1 MATNKS
7 SQARS
12 DSGRKGGGSRAKSA
26 SGGSGSAATRKAS
39 AKGGKSAGRSQKERA
54 QNPLLSREALGVV
67 LLVVGLFLTAAFL
80 TGRGALLGENGMA
93 GARYLMGAAGL
104 FAPPALA
111 VAGALLLVSRPEYRR
126 MAGAALV
133 FVAVAST
140 LAAPMTAGERLD
152 PALYPQYGG
161 IVGSLIYAAVYGI
174 AGIIG
179 AVLLLAVLY
188 ASGFLLLTGVTTEQA
203 LLRSRDALG
212 SSGAGLRDRLSAWRD
227 MRDERLRDRQEA
239 REERSRD
246 SRSVE
251 ETPGRGGGRSREP
264 EDETSRQRARRERQ
278 ERRALEDDGETIEFE
293 EPLPEPVGAESTAR
307 AAAPPEQDDS
317 RGGFEVVLPESRKQ
331 GSFEEIEASREAVSG
346 DYSPPSMS
354 LLKTGK
360 GDPEHDAEETSERLT
375 RALADLGV
383 EANVLRAIVGP
394 RVTRYELRLGSGI
407 KVSKVR
413 NLQQDIAY
421 ALAAT
426 EVRILAPI
434 PGKSAV
440 GVEVPNTKPATVTLG
455 DVFQDYPA
463 GNDWSLPVGLGK
475 DISGRPVFLDLAEM
489 PHLLVAGT
497 TGSGKSVML
506 NNLLTSLI
514 LTTDP
519 RQVKL
524 VLIDPKRVELSQF
537 ARIPHLITPV
547 VTDVKKAANALSWA
561 VAEME
566 RRYEVLEKHGARSL
580 DGYNE
585 RSEQQIPYVVVVI
598 DELADLMMAAASK
611 VEDAV
616 IRLAQKA
623 RAVGIHLVG
632 ATQRPSVDVITGMIK
647 ANIPSRIAFAVSSQV
662 DSRVILDT
670 PGAEALLGSGD
681 MLFKP
686 VTSLRSS
693 RVQGAYITEREVEEI
708 VGASTESVQARY
720 VEQVTE
726 GTPDHR
732 KSKEEPEDDLLPEA
746 ASFVVT
752 SQQASVSAVQ
762 RRFRVGYSRAGRIV
776 DSLERK
782 GVVGPYEGSKARSI
796 VATEMDLGRIFSP
809 EEESDESASDD
820 VAPENPASGPQEPG
834 PGGDQTA
841 FSRSRLGS
849 VDGGSIGEEPQEG
862 PWTGS
867 HGGERETGGGR

>member
-1 MATNKS
+1 M
-7 SQARS
+7 
-12 DSGRKGGGSRAKSA
+12 
-26 SGGSGSAATRKAS
+26 
-39 AKGGKSAGRSQKERA
+39 
-54 QNPLLSREALGVV
+54 LVCGV
-67 LLVVGLFLTAAFL
+67 FLTVAFL
-80 TGRGALLGENGMA
+80 TGRGALLGEG
-93 GARYLMGAAGL
+93 GLVGVRYLLGDAGL
-104 FAPPALA
+104 LLPPALA
-111 VAGALLLVSRPEYRR
+111 IAGVLLILDRIDPRKTVG
-126 MAGAALV
+126 ATLLFLGAA
-133 FVAVAST
+133 AT
-140 LAAPMTAGERLD
+140 LAAPMALDERLE
-152 PALYPQYGG
+152 PASFPEYGG
-161 IVGSLIYAAVYGI
+161 ILGSLVYAGVYGI
-174 AGIIG
+174 AGVIG
-179 AVLLLAVLY
+179 AVLLLTVLY
-188 ASGFLLLTGVTTEQA
+188 VAGLLLILGLTAQQG
-203 LLRSRDALG
+203 LLWLRGAISSSGSSARNRLSDWRGRFSERARSRRE
-212 SSGAGLRDRLSAWRD
+212 LREASVNAESAD
-227 MRDERLRDRQEA
+227 D
-239 REERSRD
+239 
-246 SRSVE
+246 
-251 ETPGRGGGRSREP
+251 EP
-264 EDETSRQRARRERQ
+264 EKETARQRARRD
-278 ERRALEDDGETIEFE
+278 RRRPGAAEGDTMDLGNALY
-293 EPLPEPVGAESTAR
+293 GAESGDETSVIERVDVGGNSGEPDESHESHASEES
-307 AAAPPEQDDS
+307 A
-317 RGGFEVVLPESRKQ
+317 GGFEVVLPESRKQ
-331 GSFEEIEASREAVSG
+331 TSFEEIDANREPVSG
-346 DYSPPSMS
+346 DYTPPSMS

-360 GDPEHDAEETSERLT
+360 GDPEHDAEQTSARLT
-375 RALADLGV
+375 QALRDLGV
-383 EANVLRAIVGP
+383 EAHVLRAIVGP

-407 KVSKVR
+407 KVSKVS

-455 DVFQDYPA
+455 DVFQEYPA
-463 GNDWSLPVGLGK
+463 GNDWALPVGLGK
-475 DISGRPVFLDLAEM
+475 DISGKPVFLDLADM

-506 NNLLTSLI
+506 NNLLTSMM

-519 RQVKL
+519 RRVKL
-524 VLIDPKRVELSQF
+524 VLIDPKRVELTQF
-537 ARIPHLITPV
+537 AHIPHLITPV
-547 VTDVKKAANALSWA
+547 VTDVKKASNALSWA

-585 RSEQQIPYVVVVI
+585 RFEQQMPYVVVVI

-623 RAVGIHLVG
+623 RAVGIHLVV

-693 RVQGAYITEREVEEI
+693 RVQGAYITEKEVDEI
-708 VGASTESVQARY
+708 VSASTESSQARY
-720 VEQVTE
+720 VEEVTE

-732 KSKEEPEDDLLPEA
+732 GSTEEPEDDLLPEA

-752 SQQASVSAVQ
+752 NQQASVSAVQ

-809 EEESDESASDD
+809 PEETGEESGPTGPS
-820 VAPENPASGPQEPG
+820 PEPPTQLH
-834 PGGDQTA
+834 GGEGSS

-849 VDGGSIGEEPQEG
+849 LKGEPGEEPQTSWPEDSPDDLESRG
-862 PWTGS
+862 WREARGS
-867 HGGERETGGGR
+867 

>member
-1 MATNKS
+1 M
-7 SQARS
+7 
-12 DSGRKGGGSRAKSA
+12 
-26 SGGSGSAATRKAS
+26 
-39 AKGGKSAGRSQKERA
+39 
-54 QNPLLSREALGVV
+54 LVCGV
-67 LLVVGLFLTAAFL
+67 FLTVAFF
-80 TGRGALLGENGMA
+80 TGRGALLGEG
-93 GARYLMGAAGL
+93 GLVGVRYLLGDAGL
-104 FAPPALA
+104 LLPPALA
-111 VAGALLLVSRPEYRR
+111 IAGVSLILDMIDPRKAVGATLLFLGVAA
-126 MAGAALV
+126 
-133 FVAVAST
+133 T
-140 LAAPMTAGERLD
+140 LSAPMTLDERLD
-152 PALYPQYGG
+152 PASFPEYGG
-161 IVGSLIYAAVYGI
+161 ILGSLIYAGVYGI
-174 AGIIG
+174 AGVIG
-179 AVLLLAVLY
+179 AVLLLVVLY
-188 ASGFLLLTGVTTEQA
+188 VAGLLLLLGLTAQQGLT
-203 LLRSRDALG
+203 LLRGVISSSG
-212 SSGAGLRDRLSAWRD
+212 SSVKNRLSDWRG
-227 MRDERLRDRQEA
+227 RFSERA
-239 REERSRD
+239 RSRRELREASAD
-246 SRSVE
+246 AESAE
-251 ETPGRGGGRSREP
+251 GEP
-264 EDETSRQRARRERQ
+264 EKETSRQRARRERQ
-278 ERRALEDDGETIEFE
+278 T
-293 EPLPEPVGAESTAR
+293 PGAEEGDTMDLGNALYG
-307 AAAPPEQDDS
+307 AADGDETSVIERVDAGGSPGESPASEES
-317 RGGFEVVLPESRKQ
+317 AGGFEVVLPESRKQ
-331 GSFEEIEASREAVSG
+331 SSFEEIDANREPVSG

-360 GDPEHDAEETSERLT
+360 GDPEHDAEQTSARLT
-375 RALADLGV
+375 QALQDLGV
-383 EANVLRAIVGP
+383 EAHVLRAIVGP

-407 KVSKVR
+407 KVSKVS

-455 DVFQDYPA
+455 DVFQEYPA
-463 GNDWSLPVGLGK
+463 DNDWALPVGLGK
-475 DISGRPVFLDLAEM
+475 DISGKPVFLDLAEM

-506 NNLLTSLI
+506 NNLLTSMI

-524 VLIDPKRVELSQF
+524 ILIDPKRVELTQF

-547 VTDVKKAANALSWA
+547 VTDVKKASNALSWA

-585 RSEQQIPYVVVVI
+585 RFEQQMPYVVVVI

-623 RAVGIHLVG
+623 RAVGIHLVV

-693 RVQGAYITEREVEEI
+693 RVQGAYITEKEVDEI
-708 VGASTESVQARY
+708 VSASTESSQARY
-720 VEQVTE
+720 VEEVTE

-732 KSKEEPEDDLLPEA
+732 GSTEEPEDDLLPEA
-746 ASFVVT
+746 ASFVVMN
-752 SQQASVSAVQ
+752 QQASVSAVQ

-809 EEESDESASDD
+809 SEEAGG
-820 VAPENPASGPQEPG
+820 SGAGEEPG
-834 PGGDQTA
+834 PTDSSSEPPTPLHGGEGSS

-849 VDGGSIGEEPQEG
+849 LKGSPGEDSQDPRASRPEDSSDDLESGGRREAGGS
-862 PWTGS
+862 
-867 HGGERETGGGR
+867 